1 MLKRVLLA
9 SLAVVFVSMQVG
21 MAMAAA
27 TGNPDTGPGCGL
39 GKLAWQ
45 NYPHQKT
52 IGVQTMESTT
62 NGLVGNQT
70 FGISSGTSGCTND
83 GQFWAEHK
91 VNAFAA
97 LNFENLT
104 QDMAQ
109 GHGEHLTSLATLM
122 GVPADQQPAFFAM
135 TQEKYASLVK
145 TGDTSPVAMIK
156 ALNEAVATHPML
168 AKVSSKK

>member
-1 MLKRVLLA
+1 MMKRVLVV
-9 SLAVVFVSMQVG
+9 SAVVLFGLQAG
-21 MAMAAA
+21 FAMAAA

-52 IGVQTMESTT
+52 IGVQIMEATT
-62 NGLVGNQT
+62 NGTFWSQT

-83 GQFWAEHK
+83 GQFWTEHK

-97 LNFENLT
+97 LNFDNLA

-109 GHGEHLTSLATLM
+109 GQGEHLTSLATLM
-122 GVPADQQPAFFAM
+122 GIPADQQPAFFAM
-135 TQEKYASLVK
+135 TQEKYALLVK
-145 TGDTSPVAMIK
+145 AGESSPAAMVK
-156 ALNEAVATHPML
+156 ALNDAVATNPML
-168 AKVSSKK
+168 TKVSLNK